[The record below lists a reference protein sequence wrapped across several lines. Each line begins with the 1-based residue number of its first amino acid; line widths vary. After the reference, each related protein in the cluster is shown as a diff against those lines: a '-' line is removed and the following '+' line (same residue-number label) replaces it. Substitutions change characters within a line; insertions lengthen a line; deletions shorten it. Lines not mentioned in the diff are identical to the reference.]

1 MTETSFPFRK
11 IMVVEDEPFL
21 LKIISTVLRA
31 DAPEVEITLA
41 SDGVEALEKLHH
53 FIPDLLLVDVL
64 MPNMDGISFV
74 KHLQQNVATADIP
87 VVFATAMAEEVNFQ
101 PILKQHNVVGV
112 ISKPYSVETL
122 VSRLSEMVS
131 EHLAARST

>member
-1 MTETSFPFRK
+1 MADTIFPFRK

-41 SDGVEALEKLHH
+41 ADGVEALEKLRD
-53 FIPDLLLVDVL
+53 FTPDVLLVDVL

-74 KHLQQNVATADIP
+74 KRLQQDTATAHIP
-87 VVFATAMAEEVNFQ
+87 VIFATAMAQEINFQ

-122 VSRLSEMVS
+122 VPRISAMVS
-131 EHLAARST
+131 EYLSKRP

>member
-1 MTETSFPFRK
+1 
-11 IMVVEDEPFL
+11 MVVEDEPFL

-31 DAPEVEITLA
+31 DAPEVDIVLA
-41 SDGVEALEKLHH
+41 GDGVEAIEKLKE
-53 FIPDLLLVDVL
+53 FTPDLLLVDVL

-74 KHLQQNVATADIP
+74 KHLQQNQATADIP

-122 VSRLSEMVS
+122 VPRLTKMVS
-131 EHLAARST
+131 EYLDARGV

>member
-1 MTETSFPFRK
+1 MVDTVFPFRK

-41 SDGVEALEKLHH
+41 ADGVEALEKLRD
-53 FIPDLLLVDVL
+53 FTPDVLLVDVL

-74 KHLQQNVATADIP
+74 KRLQQDAAMADIP
-87 VVFATAMAEEVNFQ
+87 VIFATAMAQEVNFQ

-122 VSRLSEMVS
+122 VPRISAMVS
-131 EHLAARST
+131 EYLSRRP

>member
-1 MTETSFPFRK
+1 MADTIFPFRK

-41 SDGVEALEKLHH
+41 ADGVEALEKLRD
-53 FIPDLLLVDVL
+53 FTPDVLLVDVL

-74 KHLQQNVATADIP
+74 KRLQQDTATAHIP
-87 VVFATAMAEEVNFQ
+87 VIFATAMAQEVNFQ

-122 VSRLSEMVS
+122 VPRISAMVS
-131 EHLAARST
+131 EYLSKRP